1 MSYATD
7 GTGLPEYVTEQL
19 VDAVTCYGF
28 VAISLVR
35 TFSVP
40 INALGISPR
49 MSYLINCTLCIKP
62 SSNRL

>member
-28 VAISLVR
+28 VAISLVCNISLVR

-40 INALGISPR
+40 INA
-49 MSYLINCTLCIKP
+49 
-62 SSNRL
+62 